1 MKKSKALE
9 ISYTEL
15 DSRED
20 LTTEELSLL
29 ELAEKARNK
38 AYSPYSGFSVGASV
52 LLENGEIFTGSNQEN
67 SSFPAGICAE
77 RTAIFA
83 ARANYPDVVI
93 KTVCITAKG
102 SEYIKE
108 NPVTPCGICR
118 QVFSEYEHLQKKP
131 FKIILASEN
140 GKLLT
145 YDKAEYLL
153 PFSFYSTHL
162 ND

>member
-1 MKKSKALE
+1 MKKSKSIE
-9 ISYTEL
+9 ISYNEL
-15 DSRED
+15 ESRKD
-20 LTTEELSLL
+20 LHAEEQNLL
-29 ELAEKARNK
+29 ELAEKARDK
-38 AYSPYSGFSVGASV
+38 AYSPYSGFSVGAAL

-83 ARANYPDVVI
+83 ARATYPDVII
-93 KTVCITAKG
+93 KTICITAKG

-131 FKIILASEN
+131 FKVILASEK

-153 PFSFYSTHL
+153 PFSFYSDHL